1 MNENKHSMNTRDKIE
16 RQKNYSRKRK
26 AKKELSQNRNI
37 KKSRNRL
44 VNFTSLK
51 QDLEMKKTADR
62 VAINRRLRVLRT
74 TSEYTNVFAKKK
86 ERMIQII
93 KNDVIIKRWDVL

>member
-1 MNENKHSMNTRDKIE
+1 MSTRDKIE
-16 RQKNYSRKRK
+16 RQNNYSKKRK
-26 AKKELSQNRNI
+26 AKEELSQNQNI

-44 VNFTSLK
+44 INFTLLK
-51 QDLEMKKTADR
+51 RDLEMKKTADR
-62 VAINRRLRVLRT
+62 IAINRRLKVLKI
-74 TSEYTNVFAKKK
+74 TSEYINVSAKKK

>member
-93 KNDVIIKRWDVL
+93 KNDVIIKR

>member
-1 MNENKHSMNTRDKIE
+1 MNENKHLMSIRDKIE

-26 AKKELSQNRNI
+26 TKEELSQNRNI
-37 KKSRNRL
+37 KKSRDRL

-51 QDLEMKKTADR
+51 RDLEMKKTANKA
-62 VAINRRLRVLRT
+62 AINRRLRILRT
-74 TSEYTNVFAKKK
+74 TSEYINVSAKKK

-93 KNDVIIKRWDVL
+93 KNDVIIKR